1 VWCVFDVLSVFVKGF
16 SWHHRYCS
24 QVEDGHKHLSLMM
37 LAAGLIAL
45 MSMLGNEVMVEGLVV
60 SLMLVFFSV
69 MTVVR
74 LR

>member
-1 VWCVFDVLSVFVKGF
+1 
-16 SWHHRYCS
+16 
-24 QVEDGHKHLSLMM
+24 MM